1 MKYKSVIMKSA
12 KNLHTNRVQQAL
24 IDSTN
29 ARDLA
34 YGKVAHKVLDR
45 LGSVRQ
51 MKLPVRLILKPK
63 KELVTEDWLANKG
76 SYLVGAYL
84 GHRAYTVRFRA
95 VGERKKMLT
104 LANIWKV
111 AVEISQVGREKV
123 EITPCWLQ
131 YPH

>member
-1 MKYKSVIMKSA
+1 MRYKLVIMKSA

-45 LGSVRQ
+45 LGIVRQ

-63 KELVTEDWLANKG
+63 KGSCNRRLA
-76 SYLVGAYL
+76 
-84 GHRAYTVRFRA
+84 
-95 VGERKKMLT
+95 GE
-104 LANIWKV
+104 
-111 AVEISQVGREKV
+111 
-123 EITPCWLQ
+123 
-131 YPH
+131 